1 MLQRDNATR
10 NSTAW
15 RQPISILRS
24 RAYDRANCVH
34 IETNRNGKKITLSL
48 RETAM
53 AKDSDSLKFKS
64 AAKQALEQAHQA
76 LDAYFELLKNS
87 VSSFP
92 SDGTEL
98 GENLKDQ
105 GVENISAL
113 QEVVKR
119 LSQTENFEEA
129 LRIQTAFI
137 HSQLNVLGKQATSLG
152 EAYTRAVKMQEKPN
166 PEDREKSS

>member
-1 MLQRDNATR
+1 MAIREKLAKRARKAGLNLPK
-10 NSTAW
+10 ST
-15 RQPISILRS
+15 IS
-24 RAYDRANCVH
+24 
-34 IETNRNGKKITLSL
+34 G
-48 RETAM
+48 
-53 AKDSDSLKFKS
+53 
-64 AAKQALEQAHQA
+64 LE
-76 LDAYFELLKNS
+76 AYFELLKKS

-92 SDGTEL
+92 SGGTEL

-152 EAYTRAVKMQEKPN
+152 EAYTRTVKMQGKPK
-166 PEDREKSS
+166 PEDGEKRS

>member
-1 MLQRDNATR
+1 
-10 NSTAW
+10 
-15 RQPISILRS
+15 
-24 RAYDRANCVH
+24 
-34 IETNRNGKKITLSL
+34 
-48 RETAM
+48 M
-53 AKDSDSLKFKS
+53 AKDSDSLKLKS

-92 SDGTEL
+92 SGGTEL

-137 HSQLNVLGKQATSLG
+137 HSQLNVLGKQATNLG
-152 EAYTRAVKMQEKPN
+152 GAYTRAVKTQGKPN
-166 PEDREKSS
+166 PEDGEKRS

>member
-1 MLQRDNATR
+1 M
-10 NSTAW
+10 
-15 RQPISILRS
+15 
-24 RAYDRANCVH
+24 AN
-34 IETNRNGKKITLSL
+34 
-48 RETAM
+48 
-53 AKDSDSLKFKS
+53 DSDPLKLRT

-76 LDAYFELLKNS
+76 LDAYFELLKKS

-92 SDGTEL
+92 SGGTEL

-119 LSQTENFEEA
+119 LSQAENFAEA

-137 HSQLNVLGKQATSLG
+137 HSQLNLLGKQATSLG
-152 EAYTRAVKMQEKPN
+152 EAYIKTMKETEKRSS
-166 PEDREKSS
+166 PESGERRG

>member
-1 MLQRDNATR
+1 
-10 NSTAW
+10 
-15 RQPISILRS
+15 
-24 RAYDRANCVH
+24 V
-34 IETNRNGKKITLSL
+34 
-48 RETAM
+48 
-53 AKDSDSLKFKS
+53 
-64 AAKQALEQAHQA
+64 
-76 LDAYFELLKNS
+76 
-87 VSSFP
+87 
-92 SDGTEL
+92 L

-152 EAYTRAVKMQEKPN
+152 EAYTRAVKMQGKPN
-166 PEDREKSS
+166 PEDGEKRS